1 LANSCASRDF
11 SRRTHH
17 GARISFPS
25 FAWERMSLEA
35 PLRLQAALD
44 PSKQKTAPKT
54 AYDFSAFCRIFKKVP
69 NRTIS

>member
-1 LANSCASRDF
+1 
-11 SRRTHH
+11 
-17 GARISFPS
+17 
-25 FAWERMSLEA
+25 MSLEA